1 MRIVFEYKTF
11 NFFSYKFILNSV
23 TYGNDT
29 NINFLGTVS
38 TEVLS
43 NFNLLIVL
51 QNLVSIN
58 LRGYWF
64 LQKTGVNIPINSSVN
79 AR

>member
-1 MRIVFEYKTF
+1 M
-11 NFFSYKFILNSV
+11 
-23 TYGNDT
+23 YGNDT

-58 LRGYWF
+58 LRGYCF
-64 LQKTGVNIPINSSVN
+64 LQKTGVNIPI
-79 AR
+79 RR